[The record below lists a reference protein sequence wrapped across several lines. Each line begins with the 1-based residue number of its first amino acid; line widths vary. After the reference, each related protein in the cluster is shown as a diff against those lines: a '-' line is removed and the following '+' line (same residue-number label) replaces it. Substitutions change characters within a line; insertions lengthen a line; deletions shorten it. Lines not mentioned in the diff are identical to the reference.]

1 MTRFLLIRHALND
14 TIGKKFAGRMAGV
27 SLNDE
32 GNAQSIE
39 LARRLAARPIAA
51 IYSSPLERAIA
62 TVRPLAEELKL
73 TVETVDEFTELDM
86 GKWTGCG
93 FDEVRAQ
100 AYFLTFNQF
109 RSCTPAPDGELML
122 QAQARMVSGL
132 LKLRAK
138 HEGETIAV
146 VSHADPIK
154 SAICYFA
161 GMPLDLYHRFEI
173 SPVSVSVVELET
185 DSVNILTIN
194 STGEF

>member
-32 GNAQSIE
+32 GNVQAIE

-51 IYSSPLERAIA
+51 IYSSPLERAMA

-73 TVETVDEFTELDM
+73 RIETVDEFTELDM
-86 GKWTGCG
+86 GEWTGRD
-93 FDEVRAQ
+93 FDEVRGLS
-100 AYFLTFNQF
+100 YFKTFNQL
-109 RSCTPAPDGELML
+109 RSCTRAPDGELML
-122 QAQARMVSGL
+122 EAQARMVAGL
-132 LKLRAK
+132 LRLRCK
-138 HEGETIAV
+138 HEGETVAV

-154 SAICYFA
+154 SAICSFA
-161 GMPLDLYHRFEI
+161 GIPLDLYHRFEI
-173 SPVSVSVVELET
+173 SPVSVSVVEIAA
-185 DSVNILTIN
+185 DSVNIVTVN